1 MVLVRR
7 KLRRVREEQDRA
19 PGRGSRS
26 AAPGHLPQTDA
37 RLMTVFDIEVAK
49 RFKDLDPYD
58 HVSNATFL
66 DYVMEA
72 RVRVYRALGMY
83 ARGVVGQVVVR
94 QEINYLRPIRFSI
107 EPLQTRTWFSHIGT
121 SSFTMET
128 QLIDEGQLAADAKSV
143 MVCFDKDSST
153 SRPIPPEFRLLIEEH
168 LEN

>member
-1 MVLVRR
+1 
-7 KLRRVREEQDRA
+7 
-19 PGRGSRS
+19 
-26 AAPGHLPQTDA
+26 
-37 RLMTVFDIEVAK
+37 MTVFDIEVAK

-143 MVCFDKDSST
+143 MVCFDIDTRS

>member
-1 MVLVRR
+1 
-7 KLRRVREEQDRA
+7 
-19 PGRGSRS
+19 
-26 AAPGHLPQTDA
+26 
-37 RLMTVFDIEVAK
+37 MTVFDIEVAK

-143 MVCFDKDSST
+143 MVCFDTAVSS

>member
-1 MVLVRR
+1 
-7 KLRRVREEQDRA
+7 
-19 PGRGSRS
+19 
-26 AAPGHLPQTDA
+26 
-37 RLMTVFDIEVAK
+37 MTVFDIEVAK

-143 MVCFDKDSST
+143 MVCFDRKERS

>member
-143 MVCFDKDSST
+143 MVCFDKESST

>member
-1 MVLVRR
+1 
-7 KLRRVREEQDRA
+7 
-19 PGRGSRS
+19 
-26 AAPGHLPQTDA
+26 
-37 RLMTVFDIEVAK
+37 MTVFDIEVAK

-83 ARGVVGQVVVR
+83 DRGVIGQVVVR

-107 EPLQTRTWFSHIGT
+107 EPLMTRTWFSHIGT

-128 QLIDEGQLAADAKSV
+128 QLIDEGHLAADAKSV
-143 MVCFDKDSST
+143 LVCFDKGSQT

>member
-1 MVLVRR
+1 
-7 KLRRVREEQDRA
+7 
-19 PGRGSRS
+19 
-26 AAPGHLPQTDA
+26 
-37 RLMTVFDIEVAK
+37 MTVFDIEVAK

-143 MVCFDKDSST
+143 MVCFDKELST
-153 SRPIPPEFRLLIEEH
+153 SRPIPSDFRLLIEEH

>member
-19 PGRGSRS
+19 RCS
-26 AAPGHLPQTDA
+26 AAPSHLPQADA

-72 RVRVYRALGMY
+72 RVRVYRSLGMY
-83 ARGVVGQVVVR
+83 DRGVVGQVVVR

-107 EPLQTRTWFSHIGT
+107 EPLMTRTWFSHIGT

>member
-1 MVLVRR
+1 
-7 KLRRVREEQDRA
+7 
-19 PGRGSRS
+19 
-26 AAPGHLPQTDA
+26 
-37 RLMTVFDIEVAK
+37 MTVFDIEVAK

-153 SRPIPPEFRLLIEEH
+153 SRPIPPDFRLLIEEQ

>member
-1 MVLVRR
+1 
-7 KLRRVREEQDRA
+7 
-19 PGRGSRS
+19 
-26 AAPGHLPQTDA
+26 
-37 RLMTVFDIEVAK
+37 MTVFDIEVAK

-143 MVCFDKDSST
+143 MVCFDKDSSS
-153 SRPIPPEFRLLIEEH
+153 SRPIPPEYRLLIEEH

>member
-1 MVLVRR
+1 
-7 KLRRVREEQDRA
+7 
-19 PGRGSRS
+19 
-26 AAPGHLPQTDA
+26 
-37 RLMTVFDIEVAK
+37 MTVFDIEVAK

-72 RVRVYRALGMY
+72 RVRVYRSLGIY
-83 ARGVVGQVVVR
+83 DRGVVGQVVVR

-143 MVCFDKDSST
+143 MVCFDTDSRT
-153 SRPIPPEFRLLIEEH
+153 SRPIPPELRLLIEEH

>member
-1 MVLVRR
+1 
-7 KLRRVREEQDRA
+7 
-19 PGRGSRS
+19 
-26 AAPGHLPQTDA
+26 
-37 RLMTVFDIEVAK
+37 MTVFDIEVAK
-49 RFKDLDPYD
+49 RFKDLDPDD

-143 MVCFDKDSST
+143 MVCFDKHIST
-153 SRPIPPEFRLLIEEH
+153 SRPIPSDFRLLIEEH